1 MNSRQETEYGSFRP
15 DYTRPRTSMDNSD
28 ARSVYSV
35 NSRAE
40 DNDDT
45 ISVASGYSRAT
56 YRDDLEGGASTAD
69 TLVGI
74 CFAFIFY
81 R

>member
-1 MNSRQETEYGSFRP
+1 
-15 DYTRPRTSMDNSD
+15 MDNSD

-35 NSRAE
+35 NSRAGD

-56 YRDDLEGGASTAD
+56 YRDDFLEGGASTVD

-74 CFAFIFY
+74 LDVDRPFY
-81 R
+81 